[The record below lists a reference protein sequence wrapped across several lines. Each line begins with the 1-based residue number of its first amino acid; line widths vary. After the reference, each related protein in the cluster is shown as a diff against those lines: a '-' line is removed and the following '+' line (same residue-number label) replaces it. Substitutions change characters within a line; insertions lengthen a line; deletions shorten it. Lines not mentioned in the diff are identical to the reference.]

1 MGGVNFTLK
10 QKRSLHTV
18 WYRYCC

>member
-1 MGGVNFTLK
+1 MSGVNFTLK